1 VKFGGVKPHICR
13 FSEKFLSDRFA
24 AAFADLKCDFTA
36 FFPPPGSRF
45 KQMKS
50 AHCAADLVGSK
61 KFTAQFTSRFPVKQK
76 ILLYPFCSP
85 TAY

>member
-1 VKFGGVKPHICR
+1 MVVKTSYFPVFRKRFSRLFRGRLCGIKVKFGGVKPHICR

-45 KQMKS
+45 KQMKIRP
-50 AHCAADLVGSK
+50 LRG
-61 KFTAQFTSRFPVKQK
+61 
-76 ILLYPFCSP
+76 
-85 TAY
+85 